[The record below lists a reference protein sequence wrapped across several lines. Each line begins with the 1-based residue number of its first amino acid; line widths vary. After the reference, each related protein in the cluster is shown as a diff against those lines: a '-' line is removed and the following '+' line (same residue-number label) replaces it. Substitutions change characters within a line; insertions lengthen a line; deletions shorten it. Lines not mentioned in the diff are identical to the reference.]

1 MDKDRIIGSGKQIM
15 GSVKEVVGRLIG
27 DAKLQT
33 DGRAEQRE
41 GKVQNDLGSAKDS
54 AGVTGTVDTKAAPCC
69 ADRVKP

>member
-41 GKVQNDLGSAKDS
+41 ERKRALHRYTRRDG
-54 AGVTGTVDTKAAPCC
+54 AAPNS
-69 ADRVKP
+69 A